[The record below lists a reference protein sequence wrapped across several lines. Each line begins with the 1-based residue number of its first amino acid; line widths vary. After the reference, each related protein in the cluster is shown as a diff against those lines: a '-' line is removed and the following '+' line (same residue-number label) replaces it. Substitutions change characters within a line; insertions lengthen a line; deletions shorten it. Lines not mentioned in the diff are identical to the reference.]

1 MLGTVQRSSKAL
13 ILNAQRSNPSIL
25 SSAGTVV
32 SVRENAKSPLPPDV
46 WAERETR
53 AVINRT
59 VKVNKYCSAFL
70 NYAELLVYSFQKNP
84 QIRDAGLLNPRQL
97 KLPRT
102 KTPQT

>member
-32 SVRENAKSPLPPDV
+32 SVRENAKSPLSPDV

-53 AVINRT
+53 AVIINRT
-59 VKVNKYCSAFL
+59 VKVNKYCSAFF
-70 NYAELLVYSFQKNP
+70 NYAEIVKVYPVTENFTFRP
-84 QIRDAGLLNPRQL
+84 ER
-97 KLPRT
+97 
-102 KTPQT
+102 

>member
-13 ILNAQRSNPSIL
+13 ILNAQRSHPLIL

-32 SVRENAKSPLPPDV
+32 SVRENTKSPLTPDV

-70 NYAELLVYSFQKNP
+70 NYAEIVKV
-84 QIRDAGLLNPRQL
+84 
-97 KLPRT
+97 
-102 KTPQT
+102 